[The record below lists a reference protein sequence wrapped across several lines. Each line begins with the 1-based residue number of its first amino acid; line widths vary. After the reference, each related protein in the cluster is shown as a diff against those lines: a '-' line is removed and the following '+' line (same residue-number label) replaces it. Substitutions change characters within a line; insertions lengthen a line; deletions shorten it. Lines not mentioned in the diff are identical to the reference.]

1 MIGASATRRS
11 VAGFGVF
18 TLLMVALLVGLG
30 VWQLQRRLA
39 ATALAMERTDAGAG

>member
-30 VWQLQRRLA
+30 VGQLQRRPREARADRGL
-39 ATALAMERTDAGAG
+39 DPSG